1 MGTTATNSKWLNSQ
15 DTKKALKLSD
25 CQLMHQRLA
34 GKLKFKKVGNAY
46 FYLISSEKDSS
57 S

>member
-1 MGTTATNSKWLNSQ
+1 MDTDSSKWLNSR
-15 DTKKALKLSD
+15 DTKKALKISD

-46 FYLISSEKDSS
+46 FYLISSEKDISS
-57 S
+57 

>member
-1 MGTTATNSKWLNSQ
+1 MGTTENNSKWLNSQ
-15 DTKKALKLSD
+15 DTKKALKISD
-25 CQLMHQRLA
+25 CQLMHKRLA

-46 FYLISSEKDSS
+46 FYLISLEKDSS